1 MAEPFLLVPKQR
13 KTKHKF
19 NRFQSDRF
27 KRVKKSWRK
36 PKGIDNR
43 VRKKYSGAIKMPNKG
58 YGTDKLAKH
67 MVHGGFRLVQ
77 VRNVDDL
84 LPLVSNNKFYCAE
97 VEHSVGAKKRI
108 EIFYKAMEYGIFV
121 TNGRAR
127 LVEENKE

>member
-1 MAEPFLLVPKQR
+1 MEPYLRVPRQR

-19 NRFQSDRF
+19 NRFHSDRF

-36 PKGIDNR
+36 PRGIDNR
-43 VRKKYSGAIKMPNKG
+43 VRRKLSGAIKMPNKG

-77 VRNVDDL
+77 IRNVNDL
-84 LPLVSNNKFYCAE
+84 IPLISQNRFYCAE
-97 VEHSVGAKKRI
+97 IAHSVGVRKRI
-108 EIFYKAMEYGIFV
+108 EIFYKAMEYGIHL
-121 TNGRAR
+121 TNGKAR